1 MHRKIK
7 VIHIGDKFGKAGATI
22 HGVTRL
28 FSWWFTRW
36 DTSEFDV
43 DLVGLRPNDPAF
55 DRLKAIV
62 PGLTTLNKG
71 KFNPVTLASIIKLIA
86 ERHADIVHLHGYGSH
101 NFGRMAAKV
110 TGARVIIHEHF
121 VDPYFPIYQR
131 VADRLL
137 SPACDHGFAVS
148 KSVKKFMTEE
158 RYLAEDKVE
167 VLYNGAPLSDFNL
180 PSAQEISQERL
191 HWGITDDCLVLGSVG
206 RLDEQK
212 GNTYFVDAVA
222 ELIKRGRKVKAL
234 LVGDGPLADDL
245 RRQSEKLGI
254 SQHVSLVGYQANIPL
269 FQSIFDVQV
278 FPSLYEGTPLTLFE
292 AMAMGKAIVS
302 TDVDGLGE
310 VLVNDRNALVVP
322 ARDSAALAN
331 ALDKVLREPE
341 IRSRL
346 AAQARNQAKDYDI
359 QRMITRMQ
367 DVYVEL
373 MRS

>member
-1 MHRKIK
+1 MDRKIK
-7 VIHIGDKFGKAGATI
+7 VIHIGDKFGKAGATV

-36 DTSEFDV
+36 DTSEFDM

-71 KFNPVTLASIIKLIA
+71 KFNPITVASIIKLIA
-86 ERHADIVHLHGYGSH
+86 QRRADIVHLHGYGSH
-101 NFGRMAAKV
+101 NFGRMAAQV
-110 TGARVIIHEHF
+110 TGARIIVHEHF
-121 VDPYFPIYQR
+121 VDPYFPVYQR

-137 SPACDHGFAVS
+137 SPFCDHAFAVS
-148 KSVKKFMTEE
+148 KSVKKFMTED

-167 VLYNGAPLSDFNL
+167 VLYNGAPLSDFKL
-180 PSAQEISQERL
+180 PSPQEIADERQR
-191 HWGITDDCLVLGSVG
+191 WGITDDCLVLGTVG

-212 GNTYFVDAVA
+212 GNTYFIDAVA
-222 ELIKRGRKVKAL
+222 ELLKQGHKVKAL

-245 RRQSEKLGI
+245 RRQSQKLGI
-254 SQHVSLVGYQANIPL
+254 SQHVSLVGYQSNIPL

-310 VLVNDRNALVVP
+310 ILVDDRNALVVP
-322 ARDSAALAN
+322 ARDSAALAK
-331 ALDKVLREPE
+331 ALDRVLREPAV
-341 IRSRL
+341 RSRL
-346 AAQARNQAKDYDI
+346 AAQSRDEAKDYDI
-359 QRMITRMQ
+359 QRMIDRMQ
-367 DVYVEL
+367 DVYMEL
-373 MRS
+373 MRD